1 MDFKKE
7 FTDLAKKYHLNY
19 QYQDFKNCFG
29 GNWWVYTHSLYNDS
43 GCFTI
48 HCLPQR
54 GEVDFYFADKF
65 SADRKELCG
74 NPINVYEI
82 EKEIWNKNAKIWF
95 FKNPFYYW
103 NQEKIIKTLI
113 EIINVLIE
121 KDNEFFGVKIK

>member
-1 MDFKKE
+1 MLRKDMTLPRLVLKKLHMMV
-7 FTDLAKKYHLNY
+7 FPCYMMLD
-19 QYQDFKNCFG
+19 
-29 GNWWVYTHSLYNDS
+29 

-65 SADRKELCG
+65 STDRKELCG
-74 NPINVYEI
+74 IPINVYEI

-103 NQEKIIKTLI
+103 NQEKKL
-113 EIINVLIE
+113 
-121 KDNEFFGVKIK
+121 KF